1 MSSVVKSHI
10 SKNPGKIRKN
20 RNFQLTKIS
29 AAKKANSQRFECE
42 KNQTSHHLQESPHQK
57 KTRKNPLFPPH
68 FKIAK
73 FFSGEKRKENYN
85 LPPQWGGWRMDGE
98 WSEFSPCRAL
108 PSHQSSKWEQKMD
121 AAMGGD
127 PRGGPLF
134 PPTEKGQK
142 TSRKT
147 PCEPKQ
153 KTFLQILNQQKNS
166 FFSDSFL
173 RTKIENFNKK
183 FNAIFHRK
191 SKRMEKTFFQV
202 PKIETKIFSEKNFFR
217 ILKKNSKKVLTFS
230 FTIS

>member
-1 MSSVVKSHI
+1 MGNGRSSPPVAPCH
-10 SKNPGKIRKN
+10 
-20 RNFQLTKIS
+20 LTKVPNGN
-29 AAKKANSQRFECE
+29 KRWTQR
-42 KNQTSHHLQESPHQK
+42 
-57 KTRKNPLFPPH
+57 
-68 FKIAK
+68 
-73 FFSGEKRKENYN
+73 
-85 LPPQWGGWRMDGE
+85 W
-98 WSEFSPCRAL
+98 
-108 PSHQSSKWEQKMD
+108 
-121 AAMGGD
+121 GGD

-134 PPTEKGQK
+134 PPMEKGQK

-153 KTFLQILNQQKNS
+153 KIFLQSLSQQKNS

-183 FNAIFHRK
+183 FNVIFHRK

-230 FTIS
+230 FTISKSKLTKQNIWCKF